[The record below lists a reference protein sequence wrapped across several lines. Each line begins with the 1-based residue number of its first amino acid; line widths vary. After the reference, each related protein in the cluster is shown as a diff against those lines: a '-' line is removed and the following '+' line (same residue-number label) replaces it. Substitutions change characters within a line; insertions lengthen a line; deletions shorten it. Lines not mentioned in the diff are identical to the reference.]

1 MRRGELTRSRNDRML
16 AGVAGGMAEYFGIEP
31 LLIRIAWLVAA
42 TLGFGLILYPLL
54 WMILPE
60 GPAQTPAV
68 REAQARY
75 ARGEIDTEQ
84 FNEVVSDLKE
94 RAGTPNISALRVLE
108 ETYAR
113 GETSREEFLRRRKVL
128 SES

>member
-16 AGVAGGMAEYFGIEP
+16 AGVAGGMAEYFGVEP

-42 TLGFGLILYPLL
+42 TLGFGLILYPVL
-54 WMILPE
+54 WIVLPQ
-60 GPAQTPAV
+60 GPGQTPAV

-94 RAGTPNISALRVLE
+94 SAGTPNTSALRVLE

-113 GETSREEFLRRRKVL
+113 GQTSREEFLRRRKVL
-128 SES
+128 AES